1 MEKNLKN
8 NANNNEME
16 LPVIAMRGLV
26 VFPKDIV
33 NFDTLRKKSIH
44 AVRSAMNNNQKIFI
58 STQKDASMS
67 NPALKDVYDVGVIAK
82 ILQIIDGGTDDG
94 MRIVVEGISRA
105 VITQDLTTAKFLK
118 ARIKELP
125 TKEYR
130 KDDIELVALSRIVKN
145 KYKDYIEFIPKI
157 PHDITLKIGMSNSIE
172 EVCDVISSNIKLPYP
187 EKQKLL
193 STTDLRD
200 RLEILLDLII
210 KECTILTVEREIQ
223 DNVRKKIDAR
233 HRESLLRE
241 QLNYIREELGE
252 DDSPEAEAAEFAY
265 KISKLKL
272 TEKVRQSLEKEC
284 VKLLKMSPNSQEANV
299 IGNYLDICVSL
310 PWGKYSNER
319 IDLPKVRK
327 ALDKEHFGLS
337 KVKEKILQQL
347 AVRKNSPDA
356 KGQIICLVGPPGVGK
371 TSIAMSVAKA
381 INRKSARIAL
391 GGIKDEA
398 EIRGHRKTYL
408 GSMPGRIINSVKQA
422 GTSNCLL
429 ILDEIDKLANDYKG
443 DPTSALLEVLDSEQ
457 NNAFYD
463 HYIDLPFDLS
473 KVMFITTAN
482 DALAVPAPLRDR
494 MEIIE
499 ISSYTREEKF
509 NIAKKH
515 LIPKQLKNC
524 NVSSKNLKFTGDAI
538 YCIIDN
544 YTKEAGVRSLER
556 CVATIISKYLLSYFE
571 QEISGTAK
579 ITAKDV
585 ERMLGTKKYL
595 SDDTLHKDE
604 VGVVNGLAWTSVG
617 GELLPVEVAVMDG
630 TGKLELTGSL
640 GDVMQESAKA
650 AVTCIRSHATELG
663 VDSMFYK
670 NKDIHIHAPEGA
682 VPKDGPSAGVTMATA
697 IYSALTNKPV
707 RCNVAMTGEITLR
720 GNILAIGGLKE
731 KSMAAYK
738 SNIKTVII
746 PKENARDL
754 QDIDNIVRD
763 NINFVPISNITEA
776 LKVAVD

>member
-1 MEKNLKN
+1 MEKELENSINSK
-8 NANNNEME
+8 EME

-26 VFPKDIV
+26 VFPKMIV
-33 NFDTLRKKSIH
+33 NFDISRKKSIY
-44 AVRSAMNNNQKIFI
+44 AVKSAMNNNQKIFI
-58 STQKDASMS
+58 STQKDASIN
-67 NPALKDVYDVGVIAK
+67 NPALKDIYDVGVIAK
-82 ILQIIDGGTDDG
+82 ILQVIDSGSDGG
-94 MRIVVEGISRA
+94 MRIVVEGVHRA
-105 VITQDLTTAKFLK
+105 VITQDLTTPKYLK
-118 ARIKELP
+118 ASIKEIL
-125 TKEYR
+125 TGKYY
-130 KDDIELVALSRIVKN
+130 KDDIDLVALSRVVKS
-145 KYKDYIEFIPKI
+145 KYKDYIELVPKI
-157 PHDITLKIGMSNSIE
+157 PPDIIFKIGMSNDIE
-172 EVCDVISSNIKLPYP
+172 EVCDVISSNINLPYS

-193 STTDLRD
+193 SVTDLRD
-200 RLEILLDLII
+200 RLEMLLDFII
-210 KECTILTVEREIQ
+210 RECCILTVEKEIQ
-223 DNVRKKIDAR
+223 DNAHQKIDTR
-233 HRESLLRE
+233 QREYLLRE

-252 DDSPEAEAAEFAY
+252 DDSPDAEAEEYAY

-272 TEKVRQSLEKEC
+272 TDKVRKSLEKEC
-284 VKLLKMSPNSQEANV
+284 VKLSKMPSNSQEAN
-299 IGNYLDICVSL
+299 IISNYLDVCISL

-327 ALDKEHFGLS
+327 ALDKEHFGLN

-347 AVRKNSPDA
+347 AVRKNSPNA

-391 GGIKDEA
+391 GGIRDEA

-408 GSMPGRIINSVKQA
+408 GSMAGRIINSVRQA

-429 ILDEIDKLANDYKG
+429 VLDEIDKLANDYKG

-482 DALAVPAPLRDR
+482 DASAIPAPLRDR

-499 ISSYTREEKF
+499 LSSYTREEKF

-524 NVSSKNLKFTGDAI
+524 NVLSKNLKFTNDAI

-544 YTKEAGVRSLER
+544 YTKEAGVRNLER

-571 QEISGTAK
+571 QGTSAITK
-579 ITAKDV
+579 ITAQDV
-585 ERMLGTKKYL
+585 EQMLGTKKYL
-595 SDDTLHKDE
+595 SEDTLHKDE

-697 IYSALTNKPV
+697 IYSALTNRPV
-707 RCNVAMTGEITLR
+707 RGNVAMTGEITLR

-746 PKENARDL
+746 PEENARDL

-776 LKVAVD
+776 LKIAVD